1 MNKMNGSA
9 LRWFARVGSVAAA
22 LALAACGGG
31 GGGGGDV
38 VVAGGSGGSPGGGGS
53 TGGSVATGTLQ
64 MSMTDAPA
72 CYQSV
77 VVNVAKVRVHMSDDG
92 NTGDNDNGWQEIVPP
107 NAPVR
112 IDLLNLTNGQI
123 NPLGSA
129 TVPAG
134 KFRQIRLV
142 LAATGNTVTP
152 VGGTPQ
158 ALKTPSGQQS
168 GLKIK
173 ADFDVLANTVNDIL
187 LDVDACKSIVQT
199 GNGNFLLKPVVRVST
214 KPSGTIQGFVT
225 TTVALGTTTA
235 TLNSIAVSAQQ
246 NGTVIR
252 STIPDTSGRFILS
265 YLPLGT
271 YTVVITGDGVHSGGV
286 LDTTKGAA
294 TRVVDNVP
302 VGATTVNLN
311 TSTSTFVL
319 SSSAMSTVTGTV
331 TAITPVAAAAISDDV
346 LVSAMQT
353 VKSRLVQVNSV
364 RVDDDTGK
372 YALHLPVGAPE
383 LQLFSLQPVP
393 QPLLA
398 SITDPAAAGVYTI
411 RSSGENLATK
421 EAPANI
427 TGGPAIVNFSY

>member
-9 LRWFARVGSVAAA
+9 LRWFARVASVAAA

-31 GGGGGDV
+31 GSDGS
-38 VVAGGSGGSPGGGGS
+38 VAGIGVGGSGGGGGS

-64 MSMTDAPA
+64 MSITDAPA

-77 VVNVAKVRVHMSDDG
+77 VVNVAKVRVHMSDDS
-92 NTGDNDNGWQEIVPP
+92 NTGDNDGGWQDIVPP

-123 NPLGSA
+123 NPLGTSV
-129 TVPAG
+129 VPAG
-134 KFRQIRLV
+134 KFHQVRLV

-158 ALKTPSGQQS
+158 PLKTPSGQQS

-173 ADFDVLANTVNDIL
+173 ADFDVLPNALNDIL
-187 LDVDACKSIVQT
+187 LDVDACKSIVLT
-199 GNGNFLLKPVVRVST
+199 GSGTYILKPVVRVST

-252 STIPDTSGRFILS
+252 STIPDASGRFILS
-265 YLPLGT
+265 YLHLGT
-271 YTVVITGDGVHSGGV
+271 YTVVITGDGVQSGGV

-302 VGATTVNLN
+302 VGASTVNLN

-319 SSSAMSTVTGTV
+319 SSSAMNTVTGTV
-331 TAITPVAAAAISDDV
+331 TLSTPIGTTTVSDDT

-353 VKSRLVQVNSV
+353 VKSRLVQVNSA
-364 RVDDDTGK
+364 RLDEDTGK

-411 RSSGENLATK
+411 RVSGENLATK

-427 TGGPAIVNFSY
+427 TGGPAVVNFSY